1 MKEYKKPLVDVFEL
15 RVTESIAAPSAAA
28 KAKWEKFGA
37 TAGTWV
43 TEGDLV
49 LGGASTATA

>member
-15 RVTESIAAPSAAA
+15 RVTESIAAPSASA
-28 KAKWEKFGA
+28 KAKWEKYG
-37 TAGTWV
+37 GTGVWV

-49 LGGASTATA
+49 LGGASANTTP

>member
-37 TAGTWV
+37 KGTWV